1 MSTLLNLLDQN
12 ADTLQQMALLGKY
25 LWLTFGTINFCF
37 WHLCIIWLTA
47 FVKDPEVGEP
57 LLEAITTYKVGKAVW
72 NFVSKDDQIERLR
85 NETIVNIAA

>member
-25 LWLTFGTINFCF
+25 SRFASFGVCINFF
-37 WHLCIIWLTA
+37 LNLTA
-47 FVKDPEVGEP
+47 FIKDPEVGEP

-72 NFVSKDDQIERLR
+72 NFASKDDQIERLR

>member
-25 LWLTFGTINFCF
+25 LWLVIFGIINVVFDI
-37 WHLCIIWLTA
+37 LLTA

-72 NFVSKDDQIERLR
+72 NFASKDDQIERLR